1 MSKKFK
7 RLSAVILAVVMMLGS
22 TVMASAATMHVYI
35 REWTQGTSSN
45 TYLGTPN
52 PNPNGLKSP
61 AFTVTSVNSNG
72 TYKDAL
78 ELAEEQEKAEFVW
91 DKKNPEYLTALA
103 VKNDNGNVIYSK
115 TNNGENQNPIYD
127 ADHKMTGAT
136 WVGSSWMWYPGNNLK
151 LADTSSYPDT
161 TLGKTQVP
169 SSDEFSLVLSYDTT
183 HFKWGTALGGNN

>member
-35 REWTQGTSSN
+35 REWTQGNTSN

-52 PNPNGLKSP
+52 PNPEGLSSP
-61 AFTVTSVNSNG
+61 AFTVTGVKSDG

-78 ELAEEQEKAEFVW
+78 ERARKQGLINLSW
-91 DKKNPEYLTALA
+91 DSKNPEYLTALA
-103 VKNDNGNVIYSK
+103 VKNADGDVIYSK
-115 TNNGENQNPIYD
+115 TNNGENKNPIYD
-127 ADHKMTGAT
+127 GTTMTGAT
-136 WVGSSWMWYPGNNLK
+136 WVGSSWMWYPGNDLK
-151 LADTSSYPDT
+151 LADTSSYPQT
-161 TLGKTQVP
+161 TLAGTKVP
-169 SSDEFSLVLSYDTT
+169 STDEFSLVLSYDTT

>member
-35 REWTQGTSSN
+35 REWTQGNTSN

-52 PNPNGLKSP
+52 PTPDGLSNL
-61 AFTVTSVNSNG
+61 AFTVTGVKSDG

-78 ELAEEQEKAEFVW
+78 ERARKQGLINLSW
-91 DKKNPEYLTALA
+91 DSKNPEYLTALA
-103 VKNDNGNVIYSK
+103 VKNEKGNVIYSK
-115 TNNGENQNPIYD
+115 TNNGENKNPIYD
-127 ADHKMTGAT
+127 GTTMTGAT
-136 WVGSSWMWYPGNNLK
+136 WVGSSWMWYPGNDLT
-151 LADTSSYPDT
+151 LADTSSYPQT
-161 TLGKTQVP
+161 TLGGTKVP
-169 SSDEFSLVLSYDTT
+169 SDAEFSLVLSYDTT